1 MCRWNE
7 EKSLQYKRGLLQGK
21 KDQNIITM
29 YSEKGLS
36 GTHRTER
43 TFGTGNKAGKSGK
56 MNEFQNCFKKLVKKC

>member
-1 MCRWNE
+1 ME
-7 EKSLQYKRGLLQGK
+7 QEKSLQYKKGDSCKVRK
-21 KDQNIITM
+21 TRTFIM

-56 MNEFQNCFKKLVKKC
+56 VNEFQNCFKKLVKKC